1 MVVLQFNLIM
11 GGLLKLLLLFGVFFI
26 GYRMFTKPFRQY
38 VKAKKKHERFK
49 TKSEKSSKNKPDKT
63 DNIGDYID
71 YEEVE

>member
-11 GGLLKLLLLFGVFFI
+11 GGLLKL
-26 GYRMFTKPFRQY
+26 FTKPFRQY

-49 TKSEKSSKNKPDKT
+49 TKSEKNSENKPDKT